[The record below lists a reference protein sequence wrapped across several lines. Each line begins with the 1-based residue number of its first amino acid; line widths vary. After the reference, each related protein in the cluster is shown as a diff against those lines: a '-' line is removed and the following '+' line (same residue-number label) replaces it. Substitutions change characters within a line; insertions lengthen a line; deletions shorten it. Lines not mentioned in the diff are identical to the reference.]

1 MLSTT
6 KTDNALKFPPSEL
19 LSDEP
24 PLETDR
30 HLNQII
36 LLLLSLRWWWQE
48 RPDAPETRRNNFYAG
63 GNLTVYYSRNQRL
76 TEDFRG
82 PDFFAVLDTE
92 YKERKSWVVWEE
104 DGKYPNAIVEMLSD
118 STANTDRTEKKR
130 IYQDIFRTPEYF
142 WFDPYSMEFQGFRLA
157 EGGKYRPI
165 ESNEFGWLWSQQL
178 ELYLGIVAQKL
189 RFLTPEGDLV
199 PAPSEAAIQEHLR
212 AEAANQRAE
221 AERQQAEAA
230 NQRAEA
236 ANQRAETER
245 QQAEAANQRAEA
257 ERQQAEAANQRA
269 DAERQQAEA
278 ANQRADAERQQAEAA
293 NQRADAAEA
302 ELALLRRQIEELGGT
317 WRNEG

>member
-1 MLSTT
+1 MLSIT
-6 KTDNALKFPPSEL
+6 KTDNAVKFPPSEL

-63 GNLTVYYSRNQRL
+63 GNLTIYYSRHQLR

-82 PDFFAVLDTE
+82 PDFFVVLDAE

-118 STANTDRTEKKR
+118 STANTDRTDKKR

-142 WFDPYSMEFQGFRLA
+142 WFDPYSLEFQGFRLA

-165 ESNEFGWLWSQQL
+165 EANESGWLWSQQL
-178 ELYLGIVAQKL
+178 ELYLGIVEQKL
-189 RFLTPEGDLV
+189 RFLTPDGDLV
-199 PAPSEAAIQEHLR
+199 PAPSEAAIQERLR
-212 AEAANQRAE
+212 AEAANQRAETANQQAEAERQRADAADQRAE
-221 AERQQAEAA
+221 AERQQAEA
-230 NQRAEA
+230 
-236 ANQRAETER
+236 ER
-245 QQAEAANQRAEA
+245 QQAEAERQRAE
-257 ERQQAEAANQRA
+257 
-269 DAERQQAEA
+269 
-278 ANQRADAERQQAEAA
+278 
-293 NQRADAAEA
+293 AAEA
-302 ELALLRRQIEELGGT
+302 ELALLRRQIEELG
-317 WRNEG
+317 N